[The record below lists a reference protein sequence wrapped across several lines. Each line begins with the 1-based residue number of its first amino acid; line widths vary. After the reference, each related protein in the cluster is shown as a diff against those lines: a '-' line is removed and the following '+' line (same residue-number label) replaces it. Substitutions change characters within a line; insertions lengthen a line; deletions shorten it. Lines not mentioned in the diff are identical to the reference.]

1 MSLDPEVGVNR
12 RADLHQTSP
21 MDRWLGEVAKGGRP
35 TRRCKSGSKGPRLP
49 MKLYATVIV
58 TVALGVVAP
67 SAASAQ
73 TPSGYRAQ
81 LNGLCR
87 SYTPK
92 FRTDRKA
99 MQTAS
104 KAKDWKAFGYA
115 LGHYLALALA
125 QDRRIESTPVP
136 SAMRAQM
143 TPILRLLRT
152 ADGHARLALRKG
164 AMGDGPGMIAEL
176 DKISKLAQPLDG
188 RLDRAGLRDCGSNQS

>member
-1 MSLDPEVGVNR
+1 
-12 RADLHQTSP
+12 
-21 MDRWLGEVAKGGRP
+21 
-35 TRRCKSGSKGPRLP
+35 
-49 MKLYATVIV
+49 MKLYAAVIV
-58 TVALGVVAP
+58 TLALGVVAP

-73 TPSGYRAQ
+73 TPAGYRAQ

-87 SYTPK
+87 GYTPK
-92 FRTDRKA
+92 FRADRKA
-99 MQTAS
+99 MQKAT

-125 QDRRIESTPVP
+125 QDRQIESTPVP
-136 SAMRAQM
+136 SAMRTQM

-164 AMGDGPGMIAEL
+164 AMGDSRGMVAEL

>member
-1 MSLDPEVGVNR
+1 
-12 RADLHQTSP
+12 
-21 MDRWLGEVAKGGRP
+21 
-35 TRRCKSGSKGPRLP
+35 
-49 MKLYATVIV
+49 MKLYAAAIL

-73 TPSGYRAQ
+73 TPAGYRAQ

-92 FRTDRKA
+92 FRADRKA
-99 MQTAS
+99 MQTAT

-136 SAMRAQM
+136 SAMRTQM

-152 ADGHARLALRKG
+152 ADGHARLALHK
-164 AMGDGPGMIAEL
+164 AATGDGPGMIAEL

>member
-1 MSLDPEVGVNR
+1 
-12 RADLHQTSP
+12 
-21 MDRWLGEVAKGGRP
+21 
-35 TRRCKSGSKGPRLP
+35 
-49 MKLYATVIV
+49 MKLYAAVIV
-58 TVALGVVAP
+58 TLALGVIAP
-67 SAASAQ
+67 SASAQ
-73 TPSGYRAQ
+73 TPAGYRAQ

-92 FRTDRKA
+92 FRADRKA
-99 MQTAS
+99 MQKAT

-115 LGHYLALALA
+115 LGHFLALALA
-125 QDRRIESTPVP
+125 QDRQIESTPVP
-136 SAMRAQM
+136 PALRTQM